1 MSSMTQ
7 LFVAGL
13 AGVFVTISAMYL
25 WTFIGFWYQK
35 PMLEPHGFNLM
46 LSGAIVPDPSP
57 LEGEALAL
65 LKAAT
70 TMKTEGKRE
79 KALKL
84 FQQASALSPHNP
96 DILLQYGEFLESH
109 DIVKAEHLYNRA
121 LSFNPSDS
129 RALTNRKRAL
139 PKVKQIDR
147 DMLSII
153 DDKRR
158 KLFSLPA
165 GSLSMKRA
173 VREAYYQHIYHSNAI
188 EGNTMTLSMT
198 RAIVETRMAVAGK
211 SIIEHNEVIGLDEA
225 MKYINSTLVRKS
237 ESISVHDILQIHK
250 RVLGHA
256 HPLEAGIYRVSQ
268 VYVGEH
274 VPPPPS
280 EVERQMSQFNE
291 WLLSRD
297 PEILHP
303 IEFAAI
309 AHYKLV
315 YIHPFTDGNGR
326 TARLLMNTI
335 LMRAGFPPVIIR
347 FQDRHRYYEHLNQA
361 NHGDIRPFIR
371 FVAACTERTIDAYL
385 ASTTIIPLGRT
396 PRELTDAHV
405 IDADEDDLSFHDPT
419 S

>member
-1 MSSMTQ
+1 MSFS
-7 LFVAGL
+7 
-13 AGVFVTISAMYL
+13 
-25 WTFIGFWYQK
+25 
-35 PMLEPHGFNLM
+35 
-46 LSGAIVPDPSP
+46 DPP
-57 LEGEALAL
+57 LQGEALAA

-70 TMKTEGKRE
+70 AMKMDGKRD

-84 FQQASALSPHNP
+84 FQQAVALSPH
-96 DILLQYGEFLESH
+96 DSEILLQYGEFLETD
-109 DIVKAEHLYNRA
+109 DIVQAEHLYNRA
-121 LSFNPSDS
+121 LSVNPMNS
-129 RALTNRKRAL
+129 RALTNRQRTL

-153 DDKRR
+153 DEKRR
-158 KLFSLPA
+158 KLFSIPA
-165 GSLSMKRA
+165 GSLAMKRA
-173 VREAYYQHIYHSNAI
+173 IREAYYQHIYHSNAI

-198 RAIVETRMAVAGK
+198 RSIVETRMAISGK
-211 SIIEHNEVIGLDEA
+211 SILEHNEVIGLDEA
-225 MKYINSTLVRKS
+225 LKFINGTLVRKS
-237 ESISVHDILQIHK
+237 ESISVHDIIEIHS

-256 HPLEAGIYRVSQ
+256 HPLEAGRYRRSQ
-268 VYVGEH
+268 VYVGDH
-274 VPPPPS
+274 IPPPPS
-280 EVERQMSQFNE
+280 EVEKQMTQFNE

-326 TARLLMNTI
+326 TTRLLMNTI

-347 FQDRHRYYEHLNQA
+347 FQDRHKYYEHLNQA

-371 FVAACTERTIDAYL
+371 FVAACTERTIDAYI
-385 ASTTIIPLGRT
+385 ASTTIIPLDGHKT

-405 IDADEDDLSFHDPT
+405 IDDSDDDLSFHDPGT
-419 S
+419 SS